1 MAQKTYKD
9 IEAEANR
16 RFGKGASRE
25 KFEFRRQ
32 QQEAAGLEKESKKRG
47 GVAGA
52 YDRNKALVQAAAPV
66 LASMF
71 IPGSAALIGG
81 ITGGLARGLDRPGK
95 SGIGLDLGQ
104 AAQGALTGAAL
115 GTAGR
120 YAGAKLGVPGAVRP
134 PVPVPGMGE
143 VANANVVSRPS
154 VPSVGA
160 ADVANANVVARPKMS
175 SLLGSVKEYAPVIQA
190 GAGLA
195 SDVLGQ
201 QAERGVAER
210 KLDIEEQLRR
220 EEQAR
225 RDRLAQLLMP
235 MFQSQVQQYGQQRQ
249 G

>member
-1 MAQKTYKD
+1 MAQKTYKQ
-9 IEAEANR
+9 IEEEANR

-32 QQEAAGLEKESKKRG
+32 QQEAAGLEQEKRKRG

-52 YDRNKALVQAAAPV
+52 YDRNKALAQAAAPA

-104 AAQGALTGAAL
+104 AAKGAITGAAL

-120 YAGAKLGVPGAVRP
+120 YAGGKLGVPGAVP
-134 PVPVPGMGE
+134 APAAPA
-143 VANANVVSRPS
+143 VAA
-154 VPSVGA
+154 G
-160 ADVANANVVARPKMS
+160 DMANANVVAKPKMS
-175 SLLGSVKEYAPVIQA
+175 SLLGGVKEYAPVIQA

-210 KLDIEEQLRR
+210 RLDIEEQLRR

-235 MFQSQVQQYGQQRQ
+235 MFQSQIQRAAPMSQ
-249 G
+249 PRG